1 VIEMSCPVMKC
12 EASLT
17 KKTRTGAKSRAGSPN
32 CPPSGS
38 RAAMLSSNRAIS
50 SGVNRCRCS
59 SYMGVLMAGRT
70 VFAVIRYLPHSEA
83 ILRVYAMTPPFD
95 AA

>member
-1 VIEMSCPVMKC
+1 
-12 EASLT
+12 
-17 KKTRTGAKSRAGSPN
+17 
-32 CPPSGS
+32 
-38 RAAMLSSNRAIS
+38 MLSSNRAIS

-59 SYMGVLMAGRT
+59 SYMGVFMAGRT